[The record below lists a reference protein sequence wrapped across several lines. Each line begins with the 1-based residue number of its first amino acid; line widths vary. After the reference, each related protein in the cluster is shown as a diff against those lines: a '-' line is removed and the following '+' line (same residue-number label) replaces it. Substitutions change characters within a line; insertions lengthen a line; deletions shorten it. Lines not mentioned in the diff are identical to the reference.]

1 MEPIYNWD
9 AEKKITTCT
18 LTDNKGRSFVG
29 VAKCHP
35 TDDDFGNSYTG
46 SHIACER
53 SVIKYL
59 KSVLRDELQPGL
71 AALKQLYYSIN
82 KSKNYNPKSYESIML
97 RRQIRMKEDDI
108 EFIKQELADREQR
121 LKVYIA
127 EKDMFYQKTRKS
139 RAAKL
144 PSDETN

>member
-1 MEPIYNWD
+1 MTPIYDWD
-9 AEKKITTCT
+9 AEKKIATCT
-18 LTDNKGRSFVG
+18 LEDNKNRKFVG
-29 VAKCHP
+29 IAKCHP
-35 TDDDFGNSYTG
+35 TDEDFGNSYTG

-53 SVIKYL
+53 AVIKYL
-59 KSVLRDELQPGL
+59 KSVRKNELEPAL

-97 RRQIRMKEDDI
+97 RRQIRIKEEDL
-108 EFIKQELADREQR
+108 EFIKQELAEREQK
-121 LKVYIA
+121 LAAYIA